1 MKEYRVNKLA
11 LAQVIGAAK
20 KYTDAKAQRSER
32 QQLKPFS
39 FEFIGIRMIA
49 QEPELDASII
59 IMEQLLRRIE
69 ADDDG
74 K

>member
-20 KYTDAKAQRSER
+20 KYTDAKV
-32 QQLKPFS
+32 F
-39 FEFIGIRMIA
+39 FELIGE
-49 QEPELDASII
+49 EPELDASIV

-69 ADDDG
+69 ANDDG
-74 K
+74 NRVAGIPVSG